1 MRLLIVERFHT
12 LKQLRQ
18 FDLMPPDVD
27 TLITYGTGLWRPSL
41 PKITFSDIPFTGM
54 PVNLR
59 PQSFKPS
66 NFFQSKGGQVVF
78 TVSQDASMSEHKQ
91 VLDSFVEYL
100 SKKMPLY
107 DEIICVLEQDRRA
120 FGSVKQLFDKL
131 GECHATPINY
141 FFFPLIDPE
150 SAKLRWDL
158 RSNNVWD
165 NSSIAHKLAKEQ
177 QAKNTFDFWWNSNA
191 SLVLSELCKWSGLAA
206 DPIMSKYEL
215 MLANILFDQKEA
227 LTSQT
232 MMEIMASWQ
241 GTGKYKTNSQY
252 SDLSIGSAM
261 SRGVII
267 DTALKR
273 GLVLF
278 NNDKYSI
285 SEEGIAF
292 VSSLHKKTFDKDL
305 PFRLNQWICEDDY
318 NGMMRY
324 IKTIF
329 GRQLKYQRKGRLFNS

>member
-18 FDLMPPDVD
+18 FDLMPSDAD
-27 TLITYGTGLWRPSL
+27 TLITYGTGLWRSSL
-41 PKITFSDIPFTGM
+41 PKITFSDIPFTGL

-66 NFFQSKGGQVVF
+66 NFFQGNDGQNIF
-78 TVSQDASMSEHKQ
+78 TVSQDASINEHKQ

-120 FGSVKQLFDKL
+120 FGAVKQLFDKL
-131 GECHATPINY
+131 GDYHATPINC
-141 FFFPLIDPE
+141 FFLPLLDPV
-150 SAKLRWDL
+150 SAKLKWDT
-158 RSNNVWD
+158 RANNVWGS
-165 NSSIAHKLAKEQ
+165 SSIAHHLAKEQ
-177 QAKNTFDFWWNSNA
+177 QAKHTFDFWWNSNA
-191 SLVLSELCKWSGLAA
+191 SLVLSELCKWSGLVA

-215 MLANILFDQKEA
+215 MLAKIMFDQNEA

-232 MMEIMASWQ
+232 IIETMASWP
-241 GTGKYKTNSQY
+241 GTGKYKSNS
-252 SDLSIGSAM
+252 SLIELGIGSGM
-261 SRGVII
+261 SREAII

-273 GLVLF
+273 GLLRI
-278 NNDKYSI
+278 NNGKYSI

-292 VSSLHKKTFDKDL
+292 VSSLHKKTFDKDF

-318 NGMMRY
+318 SGMMRY
-324 IKTIF
+324 IRTIF
-329 GRQLKYQRKGRLFNS
+329 GRQLKYQRKVKGV